1 MAKKSKLA
9 KNDKRRVLIQRHA
22 GRRAELRGVINDPNA
37 TLDEKQE
44 AYTRLGKMPRDGSRV
59 RLVNRCGVTGRPR
72 AYMRKFGVSRIV
84 FRELAN
90 QGMLPGVKKSSW

>member
-9 KNDKRRVLIQRHA
+9 KNARRKVLIERYA
-22 GRRAELRGVINDPNA
+22 EKRAELTQVIGDANA
-37 TLDEKQE
+37 TPDEKLE
-44 AYTRLGKMPRDGSRV
+44 AYGKLAKLPRDSSATRLVSR
-59 RLVNRCGVTGRPR
+59 CAVTGRPR